1 MRMIDELAAVRTA
14 EAEAARLHEENVQG
28 KADSVGIS
36 LGDLVNV
43 SYIGQIFSGTI
54 QGFTDDGEFVEV
66 MNDETSTVWPVPF
79 DCVTLN

>member
-1 MRMIDELAAVRTA
+1 
-14 EAEAARLHEENVQG
+14 
-28 KADSVGIS
+28 
-36 LGDLVNV
+36 GDLVNV